1 MTCDH
6 RYTGGSDTCML
17 CGDRLTARRGPRV
30 TMITGLTVGAAGL
43 FGLIVTAHGTPY
55 WLLVLPMLAAGT
67 GMALT
72 MPAATTAVMESVP
85 ASRGGTAAGL
95 LNTARQVGG
104 ALGVAVAGSLVSGRL
119 GFVPGLRL
127 ALVVCGGAFV
137 LGAVITWATVGRD
150 RARRLP
156 A

>member
-1 MTCDH
+1 
-6 RYTGGSDTCML
+6 
-17 CGDRLTARRGPRV
+17 
-30 TMITGLTVGAAGL
+30 MITGLTVGAAGL

-55 WLLVLPMLAAGT
+55 WLLVLPILAAGT

-72 MPAATTAVMESVP
+72 MPAATTAVMESAP

-137 LGAVITWATVGRD
+137 LGAIVTRAALGRD
-150 RARRLP
+150 
-156 A
+156 